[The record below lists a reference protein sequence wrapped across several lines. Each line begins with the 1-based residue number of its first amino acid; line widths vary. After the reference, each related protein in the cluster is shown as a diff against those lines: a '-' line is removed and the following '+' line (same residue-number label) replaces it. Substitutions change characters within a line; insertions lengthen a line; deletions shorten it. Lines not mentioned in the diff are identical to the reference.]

1 MKNNKNRLYDDN
13 ISIPKKVY
21 EELLQNASR
30 YQFVSSTSN
39 FWLWEVDKN
48 GRYTYSS
55 STVFDILGYN
65 VEEVIGKS
73 VLDFIIPEEVNKI
86 AAFFLE
92 VVSEQKPIISFVNS
106 NLRKDG
112 KLVVLETNGVPLYN
126 IAGDLIGYRGIDRN
140 ITKLKDAE
148 IKFSNEHL
156 RLKTLIQT
164 IPDLI
169 WLKDNEGVYL
179 KCNTRFEHFFGANE
193 ADIVGKTDY
202 DFVPKEMG
210 DFFRKK
216 DNEAIAAGKPTVNLE
231 WVTFS
236 DDGHKE
242 LLETI
247 KTPMYD
253 SDGKLIGI
261 LGTSRDITKHIQT
274 EDALN
279 KSRVKLALAM
289 DVARFGIW
297 EFDFSKQLFTLENR
311 FYSLFGTT
319 IEEQG
324 DTMSMERFSRKFIHP
339 DDIKIA
345 TDAIEK
351 AVTDDKPGSNYKFE
365 IRMMHSLGGIRNAAV
380 RFVFQKDEHDKTA
393 KCYGVVQDITA
404 IKKAES
410 DLRELNSSKDKFF
423 SVIAHDLKNPFN
435 TIVGFSEIL
444 KEQIRT
450 GDYNEVGYYADSINN
465 SAVQTFELLENLLEW
480 ANSQQSKIRFNP
492 VIINLNE
499 LFIEESGSLFDMA
512 DRKNIELKNILPD
525 NLFIVADRNMIRTII
540 RNLVSN
546 AVKFT
551 PRNGRIKVSALI
563 KDGWVEIAVSDNGIG
578 MTEKTRTSLFRIDAN
593 LSTLGTENEKG
604 TGLGLILCKEFVE
617 KHGGKIWVES
627 ESGKGSVFKFTL
639 PKNI

>member
-1 MKNNKNRLYDDN
+1 MKKNKNRLYDDN

-48 GRYTYSS
+48 GLYTYSS
-55 STVFDILGYN
+55 STVYDILGYN
-65 VEEVIGKS
+65 TEEIIGKS
-73 VLDFIIPEEVNKI
+73 ILDFIIPEEVNKI
-86 AAFFLE
+86 AAFFRE
-92 VVSEQKPIISFVNS
+92 VVSEQKPIISLVNS

-112 KLVVLETNGVPLYN
+112 DVVILETNGVPLYN

-140 ITKLKDAE
+140 ITKLKNAE
-148 IKFSNEHL
+148 IKFSNERL

-169 WLKDNEGVYL
+169 WLKDNEGVYMT
-179 KCNTRFEHFFGANE
+179 CNIRFEQFFGAIE

-202 DFVPKEMG
+202 DFVPEDLA

-216 DNEAIAAGKPTVNLE
+216 DNEAKVAKKPSVNLE
-231 WVTFS
+231 WVTFAS
-236 DDGHKE
+236 DGHKE

-261 LGTSRDITKHIQT
+261 LGISRDITEHKQT

-289 DVARFGIW
+289 DVARLGIW

-319 IEEQG
+319 INEQS
-324 DTMSMERFSRKFIHP
+324 DTMSLEKFSRKFVHP

-345 TDAIEK
+345 ADVMEK

-365 IRMMHSLGGIRNAAV
+365 IRMMHDCGEIRNTAV

-404 IKKAES
+404 IKKAEL
-410 DLRELNSSKDKFF
+410 DLRELNASKDKFF
-423 SVIAHDLKNPFN
+423 SIIAHDLKNPFN
-435 TIVGFSEIL
+435 TIIGFSEII
-444 KEQIRT
+444 KEQIQKA
-450 GDYNEVGYYADSINN
+450 DYEEIEFFADSINN
-465 SAVQTFELLENLLEW
+465 SAVQTYRLLENLLEW
-480 ANSQQSKIRFNP
+480 ANSQQRKFLFNP
-492 VIINLNE
+492 INVDLNE
-499 LFIEESGSLFDMA
+499 LFIGESGSFLDMTA
-512 DRKNIELKNILPD
+512 KKNIEFRNLLPD
-525 NLFIVADRNMIRTII
+525 NLFVVADRNMIRTIF
-540 RNLVSN
+540 RNLISN

-551 PRNGRIKVSALI
+551 PKNGRIEVSALI
-563 KDGWVEIAVSDNGIG
+563 KDNYVEIAVSDNGVG

-593 LSTLGTENEKG
+593 LSTPGTENEKG